1 MQFMKTYQMP
11 PTNEPRMLQ
20 QGRGWQTS
28 CIGPESRG
36 FRLYG
41 PDGRTEAL
49 VLLYDKSSLREYINR
64 KARLGSHGIL
74 FTCQL

>member
-36 FRLYG
+36 FRLCG
-41 PDGRTEAL
+41 PDGR
-49 VLLYDKSSLREYINR
+49 Y
-64 KARLGSHGIL
+64 
-74 FTCQL
+74 